1 MPLRRFW
8 TAVTTALLALAAL
21 LLGPVPSAGAAT
33 SGAAP
38 AAAPDFRA
46 PYPCGQRWTYSHHSA
61 EVRRALD
68 FIRADGGTT
77 NGTPVLASAA
87 GTAHRH
93 YEANGAGNYI
103 SIEHGGG
110 WRTYYF
116 HLSAFSVPD
125 GTHVEQGRQIG
136 TTGSTGNSTGPHIHY
151 EQLYNGVG
159 QDIRINGSALAYPGG
174 YNQYYLTSD
183 NGCGG
188 AGVPFMTWGTG
199 VRVRSDAHLSSPVVT
214 TLSGPTSVR
223 VLCQKQGDTVNAE
236 GYTNNWWSKLRDQNG
251 FVSNIYI
258 DNPAYQLPGVPT
270 C

>member
-1 MPLRRFW
+1 MPLRRLW
-8 TAVTTALLALAAL
+8 AVTAAVLCALAGL
-21 LLGPVPSAGAAT
+21 LLGPVQPAGAAT
-33 SGAAP
+33 SGAAL
-38 AAAPDFRA
+38 AAAPNFKA
-46 PYPCGQRWTYSHHSA
+46 PYPCGQKWTYSHHSA

-68 FIRADGGTT
+68 FVRADGGTT

-87 GTAHRH
+87 GTAYRH
-93 YEANGAGNYI
+93 FQADGAGNYI

-125 GTHVEQGRQIG
+125 GAQVAQGRQIG
-136 TTGSTGNSTGPHIHY
+136 TTGSTGNSSGPHIHY

-159 QDIRINGSALAYPGG
+159 QDIRINGGALAYPGG
-174 YNQYYLTSD
+174 YHQYYLTSD
-183 NGCGG
+183 NDCGG
-188 AGVPFMTWGTG
+188 AGTPFTTWGSG
-199 VRVRSDAHLSSPVVT
+199 VRVRADARLASPVVA
-214 TLSGPTSVR
+214 TLPGPTGVR

-258 DNPAYQLPGVPT
+258 DHPASQLPGVPL

>member
-1 MPLRRFW
+1 MPFRRLW
-8 TAVTTALLALAAL
+8 ATTAAVLGALAGL
-21 LLGPVPSAGAAT
+21 LLGTVPSAGAAA
-33 SGAAP
+33 SGPAV
-38 AAAPDFRA
+38 AAAPVFKA

-68 FIRADGGTT
+68 FVRADGGATD
-77 NGTPVLASAA
+77 GTPVLASAA

-93 YEANGAGNYI
+93 YQANGAGNYL

-116 HLSAFSVPD
+116 HLSAFAVPD
-125 GTHVEQGRQIG
+125 GAQVAQGQQIG
-136 TTGSTGNSTGPHIHY
+136 NTGSTGNSSGPHIHY

-159 QDIRINGSALAYPGG
+159 QDIRINGSALAYPGS
-174 YNQYYLTSD
+174 YHQSFLTSD
-183 NGCGG
+183 NGC
-188 AGVPFMTWGTG
+188 AGSGTPFMTWGSG
-199 VRVRSDAHLSSPVVT
+199 IRVRADARLSAPVVT
-214 TLSGPTSVR
+214 TLAGPTSVR

-251 FVSNIYI
+251 FISNIYV
-258 DNPAYQLPGVPT
+258 DHPAAQLPGVPL